1 VAKLFGLSFHREKWH
16 RKEPHSGSFLNLLK
30 LSTSSNPQQTAA
42 FPQGAI
48 AVVGTACHLPG
59 ARNAE
64 EFWNNLRNGVES
76 VHFFTDEELL
86 AAGAPKAR
94 LNDPNYV
101 KASPILEQVGGF
113 DPGFWG
119 ISPKDAAIMDPQHRH
134 FLECAYEALED
145 AGHDSQRFDGTI
157 GVFGGCGANSY
168 LMFNLLTNPQLVD
181 SVGMFLLRHTNNDK
195 DFLTTFTSYKLELEG
210 PSVGI
215 QTACSTSLVAIHVA
229 AQHLLNGECDM
240 ALAGGSSIEVP
251 HQAGYRFEQ
260 GEILSP
266 DGHCRP
272 FDASSAGTVF
282 GSGAGMVV
290 LRRLEDAIADGDTIR
305 AVLRGSAV
313 NNDGA
318 RKAGYLAPSVDGQA
332 HAVAEALAIADVPAD
347 SISYLET
354 HGTGTPVGDPIEVA
368 GLTQAFR
375 ETTDGIGFCAIGS
388 CKSNIGHADT
398 AAGVAS
404 FLKVVNALQHEQL
417 PPSLFFDR
425 PNPLIEFEASP
436 FYVNAKLQA
445 WPRTAHPRRA
455 GVNSLG
461 VGGTNAHVIL
471 EEAPLQQSSEA
482 SRPVQLLPLS
492 AKTRTALDA
501 MCSQLADSL
510 EQAPQ
515 TNLADVA
522 FTLQQ
527 GRREMEHR
535 RTITCSSVAEAI
547 ALLRDN
553 KPPCVRHGQIN
564 DRLGLRSLAFLL
576 PGGGAQYA
584 QMARDLY
591 EKEPNFRA
599 TMDRGFDILEQQHGL
614 DLRAILLADST
625 AEITTQLERPSL
637 QLPATFLV
645 EVALAELLMSWG
657 LQPSALLG
665 HSLGE
670 NSAAYLAGVFTF
682 EGALGLVAL
691 RGQLFESLPPG
702 GMVSVAMPAADVEPL
717 LSDQLVIG
725 VHNTPQQ
732 CVVSGPPTA
741 LEQLHGVLD
750 DHGMDWCPVKID
762 CAAHSPMLEPILQQ
776 FGDYIRGLSLQA
788 PRIPMV
794 SNYTGQWLSDEEATD
809 PQYWVNHLRHPVLF
823 SDGAA
828 LLLQDK
834 ARVLLEVG
842 PGKGLASLARQH
854 PSASSNHVFLSA
866 MRHRDEK
873 HDDLDFLI
881 GVVGQLWNIGVT
893 PNWQALHEGDRR
905 LRIPLPTYPFERQDY
920 WIEAGAPQTE
930 QKASQNAF
938 EQLESLDDW
947 FSQESWSGVICP
959 ALDNSALEKPQRWL
973 LFQDRLGLGG
983 ALAKRLRAAGQ
994 EVITVREGDTYYRFD
1009 DQKFALSPEAGRED
1023 YDALFHALEAA
1034 NHLPDRI
1041 VHLWT
1046 VTGAHD
1052 ARPGSSMFHHN
1063 KERGF
1068 FSLFFLAQALG
1079 DLENPPQMQLDVFS
1093 NALHKVKSTD
1103 VVSAEKAML
1112 LGPVRVI
1119 PREFSF
1125 LATRNID
1132 LDSADRNEQD
1142 HQSKSELLLAL
1153 LLSPLE
1159 QQLLAER
1166 DGQLF
1171 APAAEKL
1178 ALPATETSSMSLPDR
1193 GVVLITGGL
1202 GGLGL
1207 TMAEFF
1213 ASRCQARLVLLG
1225 RSPFPVQADWPN
1237 WLRTHA
1243 DNDPTSQK
1251 IHRLAALQELGSEVL
1266 VKQADVANME
1276 DMQQVL
1282 AETEQRF
1289 GPVEGVIH
1297 AAGILEDGVIQRRTP
1312 EAAERV
1318 FTPKVHGTLV
1328 LHELLREQP
1337 LKFFLLC
1344 SSTSVALGP
1353 AGQVDYVAANAFL
1366 NAYAAAQQG
1375 KDPFAMTALNWGI
1388 WSDVGMAQELAARLH
1403 NSAPVPGERH
1413 RLSGPWFQ
1421 QRIEVADDEKM
1432 WRGHLDAKHCW
1443 LLDEHRLQN
1452 GMAVLPGTAYLE
1464 AALLAWQDWHGGA
1477 QSILTDVEFLEACE
1491 VADDSPR
1498 ELSAGIKRR
1507 KQGFDFEVRS
1517 RPTDRSEGW
1526 RRHAKGHILE
1536 EQPTSQDKLDF
1547 SALEQGQLKR
1557 FQRARGVSLADPQE
1571 RFVAFGPRFKTH
1583 KSIGY
1588 DINQAF
1594 ASLSLAE
1601 SFHEDFDSHI
1611 LHPALLDIATG
1622 CGMELLQGY
1631 NSADSMFVPLS
1642 YGRVEFHAPLVAD
1655 LNCRLSIAAGQDAK
1669 LEVVSFDAE
1678 VCDRNGTVLVVVR
1691 DFQMRRLGQNSA
1703 FAGLHHSAM
1712 GAHKQ
1717 DTPAERAF
1725 LDSLAAGID
1734 AATGMQALQRVLSCN
1749 TPPTITISS
1758 MDMAKLDAVQS
1769 EAMAHMGDTPSVKF
1783 QRPNLS
1789 SEYEA
1794 PADALEQ
1801 QLADWWEELLGIEE
1815 VGVMDD
1821 FFEVGGHSLVAV
1833 RLFARIKKKWNLDY
1847 PLSLLFE
1854 APTIRLC
1861 ADMLRAEMA
1870 PEQEDQEEAATQEGG
1885 RRKRSRYLVPLN
1897 DVRGK
1902 NKPPFFLVAG
1912 MFGNVLNLRHLATHL
1927 GKDQPVYA
1935 IQARGLHGDDRP
1947 HRRFE
1952 DMARDYL
1959 DEVRKIQPQGPYFIG
1974 GFSGGGLSAF
1984 EMAQQLHAAGEETG
1998 ALIMLD
2004 TPITQ
2009 PPTANL
2015 MERVFI
2021 QAARIRRGGLKHI
2034 LQWPQKRIA
2043 WEFEKRRLQ
2052 RSADEEALAPAEFR
2066 SELIREGF
2074 VEALEAYRIRPYRG
2088 KLTIFRPPL
2097 DRTFVLPGGRLADE
2111 YRELQDPNNHW
2122 DPFAPDGI
2130 DCFEVPGDHDSMVLE
2145 PHVRVLGSKIC
2156 QVLHEAHQAS
2166 QQNGNA

>member
-1 VAKLFGLSFHREKWH
+1 M
-16 RKEPHSGSFLNLLK
+16 
-30 LSTSSNPQQTAA
+30 STSANPQQTVA
-42 FPQGAI
+42 FPEGAI

-59 ARNAE
+59 ARNAA

-86 AAGAPKAR
+86 AAGVPAAR
-94 LNDPNYV
+94 LTDPNYV
-101 KASPILEQVGGF
+101 KASPTLDQVAGF

-195 DFLTTFTSYKLELEG
+195 DFLTTFTSYKMELEG

-240 ALAGGSSIEVP
+240 ALAGGSTIEIP
-251 HQAGYRFEQ
+251 HQAGYRSEQ
-260 GEILSP
+260 GDILSP

-290 LRRLEDAIADGDTIR
+290 LRCLEDAIADGDTIR

-332 HAVAEALAIADVPAD
+332 HAVAEALAVADVPAD

-375 ETTDGIGFCAIGS
+375 ETTDGTGFCAIGS

-404 FLKVVNALQHEQL
+404 FLKVVEALQHEQL
-417 PPSLFFDR
+417 PPSLFFDQ
-425 PNPLIEFEASP
+425 PNPLIEFDASP

-445 WPRTAHPRRA
+445 WPRSEQPRRA

-461 VGGTNAHVIL
+461 VGGTNAHAIL
-471 EEAPLQQSSEA
+471 EEAPLQQSDEA
-482 SRPVQLLPLS
+482 TRSMQILPLS

-501 MCSQLADSL
+501 MCERLADAL
-510 EQAPQ
+510 EQQAEVK
-515 TNLADVA
+515 LADVA

-547 ALLRDN
+547 ALLREH
-553 KPPCVRHGQIN
+553 KPPHVRQGQLN
-564 DRLGLRSLAFLL
+564 DRLGQRSLAFLL

-591 EKEPNFRA
+591 DKEASFRA
-599 TMDRGFDILEQQHGL
+599 TLDRGFDILAQQHDV
-614 DLRAILLADST
+614 DLRPILLAEATD
-625 AEITTQLERPSL
+625 EIRTQLERPSI
-637 QLPATFLV
+637 QLPAIFLV
-645 EVALAELLMSWG
+645 EVALGELLMRWG
-657 LQPSALLG
+657 LQPDALLG

-670 NSAAYLAGVFTF
+670 NSAAYLAGVFPF
-682 EGALGLVAL
+682 EGGLGLVAL
-691 RGQLFESLPPG
+691 RGKLFESLPPG
-702 GMVSVAMPAADVEPL
+702 GMVSVAMPASEVEPL
-717 LSDQLVIG
+717 LSEQLVIG

-732 CVVSGPPTA
+732 CVVSGPPQA
-741 LEQLHGVLD
+741 LQELHSVLEE
-750 DHGMDWCPVKID
+750 HGMDWCPVKID

-776 FGDYIRGLSLQA
+776 FGDYIRGLELQA
-788 PRIPMV
+788 PHIPMV
-794 SNYTGQWLSDEEATD
+794 SNYTGQWLTDQEATD
-809 PQYWVNHLRHPVLF
+809 PEYWVKHLRHPVLF
-823 SDGAA
+823 SDGTA

-834 ARVLLEVG
+834 ARVMLEVG

-854 PSASSNHVFLSA
+854 PNASSNHVFLSA

-873 HDDLDFLI
+873 SDDLDFLL
-881 GVVGQLWNIGVT
+881 GVVGQLWNIGIA
-893 PNWQALHEGDRR
+893 PDWQGLHGSDKR

-920 WIEAGAPQTE
+920 WIEAGAPQAE
-930 QKASQNAF
+930 QSAAQNAF

-959 ALDNSALEKPQRWL
+959 TLDLAALKQPQRWL
-973 LFQDRLGLGG
+973 LFLDRLGLGG
-983 ALAKRLRAAGQ
+983 ALAARLRAAGQ

-1009 DQKFALSPEAGRED
+1009 EQEFALSPEAGRED
-1023 YDALFHALEAA
+1023 YDSLFSALESAD
-1034 NHLPDRI
+1034 HLPDRI

-1046 VTGAHD
+1046 VTGAQD

-1068 FSLFFLAQALG
+1068 FSLFFLGQALG
-1079 DLENPPQMQLDVFS
+1079 ELENPPKIQLDVFS
-1093 NALHKVKSTD
+1093 NGLHKVKAKD
-1103 VVSAEKAML
+1103 VVLPEKAML

-1125 LATRNID
+1125 LDTRNID
-1132 LDSADRNEQD
+1132 LDFATRDDKD
-1142 HQSKSELLLAL
+1142 HHGKSELLMAL
-1153 LLSPLE
+1153 LASPSDH
-1159 QQLLAER
+1159 QLLAER

-1171 APAAEKL
+1171 APVAEKL
-1178 ALPATETSSMSLPDR
+1178 SLPSAEDSAMALPR
-1193 GVVLITGGL
+1193 NGVVLITGGL

-1213 ASRCQARLVLLG
+1213 AQSAGARLVLIG
-1225 RSPFPVQADWPN
+1225 RSPFPQESEWQS
-1237 WLRTHA
+1237 WLGAHA
-1243 DNDPTSQK
+1243 SADPTSQK
-1251 IHRLAALQELGSEVL
+1251 IHRLMALKELGSEIM
-1266 VKQADVANME
+1266 VKQADVANIE

-1282 AETEQRF
+1282 TEAEQRF
-1289 GPVEGVIH
+1289 GAVDGVVH

-1318 FTPKVHGTLV
+1318 FTPKVHGTMV
-1328 LHELLREQP
+1328 LHDLLHESP

-1366 NAYAAAQQG
+1366 NAFAASHKG

-1403 NSAPVPGERH
+1403 NSGPVPGERL
-1413 RLSGPWFQ
+1413 RLDGPWFR
-1421 QRIEVADDEKM
+1421 QRIDVSAIEKM

-1452 GMAVLPGTAYLE
+1452 GMAVMPGTAYLE
-1464 AALLAWQDWHGGA
+1464 AALVALQDWQGGTSA
-1477 QSILTDVEFLEACE
+1477 VLSDVEFLEPCE
-1491 VADDSPR
+1491 LADDSPR
-1498 ELSAGIKRR
+1498 ELCIGIKQRE
-1507 KQGFDFEVRS
+1507 KGFDFEVRS
-1517 RPTDRSEGW
+1517 HPSDNSDGW
-1526 RRHAKGHILE
+1526 HRHAKGHLSLE
-1536 EQPTSQDKLDF
+1536 PLPTATPIDF
-1547 SALEQGQLKR
+1547 SALEQGALER
-1557 FQRARGVSLADPQE
+1557 FQRARGASLPDPQD

-1588 DINQAF
+1588 DHNQAF
-1594 ASLSLAE
+1594 AHLSLDE
-1601 SFHEDFDSHI
+1601 SFHEDFDSHP

-1622 CGMELLQGY
+1622 VGMELLAGY
-1631 NSADSMFVPLS
+1631 DSDESMFVPLS
-1642 YGRVEFHAPLVAD
+1642 YGRVEVHAPLQAD
-1655 LNCRLSIAAGQDAK
+1655 LLCRLSIPTGQTAEQD
-1669 LEVVSFDAE
+1669 VVSFHVDI
-1678 VCDRNGTVLVVVR
+1678 CDSSGAILVGVR
-1691 DFQMRRLGQNSA
+1691 DFQMRRLSANSA
-1703 FAGLHHSAM
+1703 FAGLHNLALH
-1712 GAHKQ
+1712 AHKQ

-1725 LDSLAAGID
+1725 LDSLKAGID
-1734 AATGMQALQRVLSCN
+1734 AASGMQALQRVLSHA
-1749 TPPTITISS
+1749 TPATITISS
-1758 MDMAKLDAVQS
+1758 MDMAKLNAVQS
-1769 EAMAHMGDTPSVKF
+1769 EAMEHMGDMPSVKF

-1789 SEYEA
+1789 SEFEA
-1794 PADALEQ
+1794 PADSLEQ
-1801 QLADWWEELLGIEE
+1801 QLADWWEELLGIEK

-1861 ADMLRAEMA
+1861 ADMLRSEMA
-1870 PEQEDQEEAATQEGG
+1870 HKQEADESSAPQEGG
-1885 RRKRSRYLVPLN
+1885 RRKRSLYLVPLN

-1902 NKPPFFLVAG
+1902 TKPPFFLVAG

-1927 GKDQPVYA
+1927 GEDQPVYA

-1959 DEVRKIQPQGPYFIG
+1959 EEVRKIQPQGPYLIG

-1984 EMAQQLHAAGEETG
+1984 EMAQQLHAAGEETA

-2004 TPITQ
+2004 TPIPQ
-2009 PPTANL
+2009 PPSANL
-2015 MERVFI
+2015 LERVFI
-2021 QAARIRRGGLKHI
+2021 QLARIRRGGLKHI

-2043 WEFEKRRLQ
+2043 WEFEKRRLAQ
-2052 RSADEEALAPAEFR
+2052 SADEEALAPAEFR

-2074 VEALEAYRIRPYRG
+2074 EEALQTYQIRPYRG
-2088 KLTIFRPPL
+2088 RLTIFRPPL

-2111 YRELQDPNNHW
+2111 YREIQDPNNHW
-2122 DPFAPDGI
+2122 DPYAPDGI

-2145 PHVRVLGSKIC
+2145 PHVRVLGSKIF
-2156 QVLHEAHQAS
+2156 QVLSKAHQAS
-2166 QQNGNA
+2166 QDQGNG